1 MILTKQETVMR
12 SLIVPAAAAVALLGL
27 GTFPAAA
34 LTSAGHAM
42 ATALASDAIPA
53 SSNSHRR
60 PHYRVNVP
68 RYRQGWVP
76 PRLRGFDD
84 PGFAYHGN
92 INGCV
97 VDLGYGRWESCNVGR

>member
-1 MILTKQETVMR
+1 VR
-12 SLIVPAAAAVALLGL
+12 
-27 GTFPAAA
+27 
-34 LTSAGHAM
+34 
-42 ATALASDAIPA
+42 
-53 SSNSHRR
+53 
-60 PHYRVNVP
+60 VP

-76 PRLRGFDD
+76 PRYRGFDD